1 MQANSCASALTET
14 VSQGAGC
21 LFAKGIDYLLDEGAE
36 HARTL
41 GVQAFGPH
49 FQVVAQPGVSAL
61 SDGVRIGGELD
72 VVVPFAGGKSL
83 ALGEPS
89 TSALFM
95 QQGISR
101 WWDSDGNLHN
111 DLRYG
116 LVYRYRLGSQADA
129 DVLGVSL
136 LQQHNIESRHEV
148 LVSGI
153 DYAGRFGNGS
163 FRYFSP
169 TTGWRTNRQGRQER
183 ALEGAEFATRLDL
196 TTTLRMHA
204 TGYRWEAENGS
215 GDWSD
220 GVRLGLGL
228 RPHPWLNLSGEYD
241 HTSTREGGLSVHLGL
256 RIPFG
261 QLSRPLN
268 WQGLGVLEGDSRSG
282 ESKLWRPV
290 EGTGRIRVA
299 TLSNVAGITGEVEIY
314 FLQDEADSGDTVEL
328 EVVLASAAEADT
340 TLEVRLVPG
349 AGNNPAVA
357 GVDFVDTPAQLVISQ
372 GETRGRVSF
381 QLLYNAAQQ
390 ENRSLSATVSL
401 ST

>member
-136 LQQHNIESRHEV
+136 LQQQQFESRHEGV
-148 LVSGI
+148 VSGI
-153 DYAGRFGNGS
+153 DYAG
-163 FRYFSP
+163 P
-169 TTGWRTNRQGRQER
+169 IRQ
-183 ALEGAEFATRLDL
+183 
-196 TTTLRMHA
+196 
-204 TGYRWEAENGS
+204 
-215 GDWSD
+215 
-220 GVRLGLGL
+220 
-228 RPHPWLNLSGEYD
+228 
-241 HTSTREGGLSVHLGL
+241 
-256 RIPFG
+256 
-261 QLSRPLN
+261 
-268 WQGLGVLEGDSRSG
+268 
-282 ESKLWRPV
+282 
-290 EGTGRIRVA
+290 
-299 TLSNVAGITGEVEIY
+299 
-314 FLQDEADSGDTVEL
+314 
-328 EVVLASAAEADT
+328 
-340 TLEVRLVPG
+340 RLV
-349 AGNNPAVA
+349 
-357 GVDFVDTPAQLVISQ
+357 VI
-372 GETRGRVSF
+372 
-381 QLLYNAAQQ
+381 
-390 ENRSLSATVSL
+390 
-401 ST
+401 